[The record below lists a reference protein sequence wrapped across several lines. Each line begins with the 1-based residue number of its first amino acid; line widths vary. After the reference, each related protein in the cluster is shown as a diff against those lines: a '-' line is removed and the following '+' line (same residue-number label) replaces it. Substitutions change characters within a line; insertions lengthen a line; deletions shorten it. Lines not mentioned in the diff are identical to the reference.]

1 MTVLVT
7 TPNGKVGNN
16 VVKLLQEKGIS
27 VRVAAHNVAKTQAA
41 FPGAEVVAFDF
52 FNPDTW
58 SAALEGVTALYHAAP
73 GDFPAEPQI
82 ELIEVAKE
90 AGVKRVVRLSALGVE
105 MGESPL
111 REVERYLEQ
120 SSDLE
125 YTILRPTWFMQN
137 FATQHSNTIRNGF
150 LAEPAGDAKTA
161 FIDTRDIAAV
171 AVAALTEEGHHG
183 KAYSLTGSDLL
194 TRYEVVDKL
203 SAELGKSVT
212 YIEQSDDEFRAASQP
227 YLSPVYLEMLSS
239 LYGAVRAGYA
249 ATQTDAVQTLLGRE
263 PIDFETFVA
272 DHKGA
277 WQ

>member
-7 TPNGKVGNN
+7 TPNGKVGSN
-16 VVKLLQEKGIS
+16 VVKLLQEKGIP
-27 VRVAAHNVAKTQAA
+27 VRVAAHNVTKAQVA
-41 FPGAEVVAFDF
+41 FPDAEVVAFDF
-52 FNPDTW
+52 FNRDTW
-58 SAALEGVTALYHAAP
+58 SVALEGVTALYHAAP

-82 ELIEVAKE
+82 ELIEAAKK

-111 REVERYLEQ
+111 RDVEWYLEQ

-137 FATQHSNTIRNGF
+137 FTAQHNGTIRNGF

-171 AVAALTEEGHHG
+171 AVEALTEDGHHG
-183 KAYSLTGSDLL
+183 KAYALTGRDLL
-194 TRYEVVDKL
+194 TRYDVVDKL
-203 SAELGKSVT
+203 SAELGNPVT
-212 YIEQSDDEFRAASQP
+212 YIEQSDEEFRAGSQE

-249 ATQTDAVQTLLGRE
+249 ATQTDTVQTLLGRE

-272 DHKGA
+272 DHKAA